1 MTPLAELPVLFLD
14 AQATGAFPRGALLE
28 LGWLPWASS
37 AGEAV
42 AEVVARPP
50 GAALPAAVTRV
61 TGLRLADWSRGA
73 APEAV
78 WRRLRAA
85 AAALGPGAAPTLVHF
100 ARFEEPYLRELHRR
114 HGDGPFPLRLVCTHA
129 IARRLLP
136 ELPRRTL
143 RALAGY
149 FGAAVPPLRRS
160 RDHVAA
166 TATVWRHLAALLAER
181 EGLGTLDQ
189 LLAWLAT
196 PARRAPRQW
205 PLARARRLALPQ
217 GPGVYRFHRAGGAV
231 LYVGKATC
239 LRQRVSGHLHADGE
253 RALEM
258 LTQARDVTCA
268 ETATAL
274 EAALLEADEIKRL
287 APPYNVALG
296 AGRPVWFATTGLD
309 DPREQADATHPVGP
323 LGSRAPLDALLALRA
338 ALADGRPASLARRS
352 RALGVPPAWAPAP
365 DCFAGGLALFA
376 ARHGRPASPR
386 LWLRLGA
393 RLWLERRAA
402 AAARGHDADQPDEA
416 ARRWSWDPEHVS
428 QRLEQ
433 TVLRAA
439 HAVRRARWLVRL
451 SECALAWQD
460 PGAGRERLLVLEGGA
475 VTAGGERSPGSPL
488 PLPPGHD
495 RPPAQ
500 RREALDLAAF
510 DRLRVLT
517 TELRALADGAG
528 TLELRLGRHARLSRR
543 RLQAVLREV

>member
-14 AQATGAFPRGALLE
+14 AQATGTFPRGALLE
-28 LGWLPWASS
+28 LGWLPWAGS

-61 TGLRLADWSRGA
+61 TGLRMADWSRGA

-78 WRRLRAA
+78 WRRLRATA
-85 AAALGPGAAPTLVHF
+85 AGLGPGVVPTLVHF
-100 ARFEEPYLRELHRR
+100 ARFEEPYLRELHGR
-114 HGDGPFPLRLVCTHA
+114 HGAGPFPLRLVCTHA

-149 FGAAVPPLRRS
+149 FGAAVAPLRRS

-166 TATVWRHLAALLAER
+166 TATVWRHLATLLAER
-181 EGLGTLDQ
+181 EGLATLDQ
-189 LLAWLAT
+189 LLAWLAK
-196 PARRAPRQW
+196 PARHAPRQW

-239 LRQRVSGHLHADGE
+239 LRQRVSGHLHADGGE

-258 LTQARDVTCA
+258 LTQARDVTCTP
-268 ETATAL
+268 TATAL
-274 EAALLEADEIKRL
+274 EAALLEPDEIKRL

-296 AGRPVWFATTGLD
+296 AGRPVWFATAGLD
-309 DPREQADATHPVGP
+309 DPREQADAAHPVGP
-323 LGSRAPLDALLALRA
+323 LGSRTPLDGLAALRA
-338 ALADGRPASLARRS
+338 ALADGRPASLARRA
-352 RALGVPPAWAPAP
+352 RALGVAPAWAPAP
-365 DCFAGGLALFA
+365 DGFAAGLALFA
-376 ARHGRPASPR
+376 ARHGRPATPR

-393 RLWLERRAA
+393 RLWAERRAA
-402 AAARGHDADQPDEA
+402 GSHETDEADEA
-416 ARRWSWDPEHVS
+416 ARRSSWDPERVR
-428 QRLEQ
+428 QGLEQ

-451 SECALAWQD
+451 SECVLAWQD
-460 PGAGRERLLVLEGGA
+460 PGDGQERLLVLEGGV
-475 VTAGGERSPGSPL
+475 VTAGGERPPGSPL
-488 PLPPGHD
+488 PLPPGHE
-495 RPPAQ
+495 RPPAR

-528 TLELRLGRHARLSRR
+528 TLELRLGRQARLSRR